1 LKNTVGNELAILNY
15 HTGDPFAIS
24 EGSNRLS
31 YYLVS
36 GLPTAFFDGGN
47 KVVGGSSGSY
57 GKYLAAFNE
66 QKAINSP
73 CSLSINSS
81 IYYPETKDGIIRAKI
96 YSVNQIAEG
105 NLKLRYAISES
116 NISYNWGWL
125 HELDYV
131 LRDMVP
137 DANGTSFS
145 INKGEVYADSQS
157 YTLSPSWNDTN
168 CELVV
173 FVQSDDNRKV
183 LATASVSLSDI
194 VPYLPGDPNG
204 DGQTNLS
211 DVIYIANY
219 LLKGGNP
226 PDPLNSGDPNGDC
239 MINIGDVIYL
249 ANYLLKGGPAPEEG
263 CVD

>member
-1 LKNTVGNELAILNY
+1 MAILNY
-15 HTGDPFAIS
+15 HTEGPFAIS
-24 EGSNRLS
+24 DGANRIA
-31 YYLVS
+31 YYSVS
-36 GLPTAFFDGGN
+36 SVPTAFFDGGN

-73 CSLSINSS
+73 CSLSIDSS
-81 IYYPETKDGIIRAKI
+81 IYYPETKDGIIRVKI

-116 NISYNWGWL
+116 NISYNWEWL

-145 INKGEVYADSQS
+145 INKGEVYAHSQS

-183 LATASVSLSDI
+183 LATAWVSLSDI
-194 VPYLPGDPNG
+194 AYYLPGDANG
-204 DGQTNLS
+204 DGETDFS
-211 DVIYIANY
+211 DVIYVAYYI
-219 LLKGGNP
+219 LMGGNP

-239 MINIGDVIYL
+239 EINIADAIYL
-249 ANYLLKGGPAPEEG
+249 AYYLLQGGPAPEEG